1 MSVNVDR
8 LLKLFALAVIVLL
21 VITGVYAAR
30 GLHSDGPA
38 WLIEMLPRGGF
49 FIFDSHRAYAQA
61 LVQAPV
67 ALAIWLG
74 ILDLN
79 TLIRVHS
86 FGFVGIPVVFWL
98 GALALQFG
106 NRLFW
111 FFLMA
116 FTVSYLR
123 SNFFAAGEFSLAYGI
138 TAFCA
143 SVLLRQQL
151 GFFLAVIMS
160 LSAVALTHSYEASL
174 FLGAFLAALS
184 VIRLWLVP
192 TDTQGT
198 KIMIGIAF
206 VIFLIAVYV
215 GVRSAFFQR
224 SYDGQSVANLGA
236 ITEIHLLYLLL
247 MPVLLVSL
255 YTEYGR
261 EFHKWLCA
269 SVVLLAALYLLY
281 AFRWDHRNISY
292 GYYSYAYRVLCCFLL
307 LGVLSLASV
316 WRFWPQLFK
325 SNSCS
330 ASSSRYLSL
339 GSFVFFMS
347 MAWLMLYHTYGYYR
361 WAQRFEQAAISIKVH
376 TPIDKTKI
384 NTSHGFNHGYNWMWG
399 NPFTSILL
407 RGNAEAIV
415 LNNSTFIGSEPSQYD
430 KLEVGTSL
438 TSVNQSG
445 VEVYPLSQFQKR
457 GLLFPVLSDVSS
469 SRISK
474 ETVK

>member
-1 MSVNVDR
+1 MSDKTDR
-8 LLKLFALAVIVLL
+8 LLKLFALAVIVLI
-21 VITGVYAAR
+21 VITGVYAVR

-49 FIFDSHRAYAQA
+49 YIFDSHRSYAQA

-74 ILDLN
+74 TVDLN

-86 FGFVGIPVVFWL
+86 FGFVGVPVVFWL

-123 SNFFAAGEFSLAYGI
+123 SNFFAAGEYSLAYAM
-138 TAFCA
+138 TAFCT

-151 GFFLAVIMS
+151 GVFLAS
-160 LSAVALTHSYEASL
+160 LMLLTGVALTHSYEASL
-174 FLGAFLAALS
+174 FLGTFLAMLS
-184 VIRLWLVP
+184 VVRLWKVP
-192 TDTQGT
+192 TDTRGT

-206 VIFLIAVYV
+206 VIFLMAVYV

-236 ITEIHLLYLLL
+236 ITEIHLLYLLS

-255 YTEYGR
+255 CIEYGR
-261 EFHKWLCA
+261 QFHKWLYA

-307 LGVLSLASV
+307 LGVLSLASA
-316 WRFWPQLFK
+316 WRFWPQLFNIA
-325 SNSCS
+325 SRS

-339 GSFVFFMS
+339 GSIAFFMS
-347 MAWLMLYHTYGYYR
+347 MAWLMLYHTYGYYQ
-361 WAQRFEQAAISIKVH
+361 WAQRFEQTAISIKVH
-376 TPIDKTKI
+376 TPIDQTTI
-384 NTSHGFNHGYNWMWG
+384 NKNHGLNHGYNWMWG
-399 NPFTSILL
+399 NAFTSILL

-415 LNNSTFIGSEPSQYD
+415 LNNSTFISPEPSIYD
-430 KLEVGTSL
+430 NLDLRDPLGSN
-438 TSVNQSG
+438 NQATYNK
-445 VEVYPLSQFQKR
+445 YPLAQFEKKS
-457 GLLFPVLSDVSS
+457 LLFPLK
-469 SRISK
+469 R
-474 ETVK
+474 

>member
-1 MSVNVDR
+1 MSDNTDR
-8 LLKLFALAVIVLL
+8 LLKLFALAVIVLI
-21 VITGVYAAR
+21 VITGVYAVR

-74 ILDLN
+74 TVDLN

-86 FGFVGIPVVFWL
+86 FGFIGVPVVFWL
-98 GALALQFG
+98 GALVLQFG

-123 SNFFAAGEFSLAYGI
+123 SNFFAAGEYSLAYAM
-138 TAFCA
+138 TAFCT
-143 SVLLRQQL
+143 SVLLRQQV
-151 GFFLAVIMS
+151 GVFLAVAM
-160 LSAVALTHSYEASL
+160 LLTGVVLTHSYEASL
-174 FLGAFLAALS
+174 FLGAFLATLS
-184 VIRLWLVP
+184 IVRLWLVP
-192 TDTQGT
+192 TDPRSI
-198 KIMIGIAF
+198 KILLGIAF
-206 VIFLIAVYV
+206 VIFLMAIYV

-247 MPVLLVSL
+247 MPALLVFL
-255 YTEYGR
+255 CTEYGR
-261 EFHKWLCA
+261 QIHKGLCA
-269 SVVLLAALYLLY
+269 IVIFLAALYLVY

-307 LGVLSLASV
+307 LGVLSLASA
-316 WRFWPQLFK
+316 WRFWPHLFK
-325 SNSCS
+325 TNACS
-330 ASSSRYLSL
+330 ASSSLYLSL

-347 MAWLMLYHTYGYYR
+347 MAWLMLYHTYGYYQ
-361 WAQRFEQAAISIKVH
+361 WAQRFEQTAISIKVH
-376 TPIDKTKI
+376 TPIDKTTI
-384 NTSHGFNHGYNWMWG
+384 NTNHGLNHGYNWMWG
-399 NPFTSILL
+399 NAFTSILL

-415 LNNSTFIGSEPSQYD
+415 LNNSSFISPEPSIYD
-430 KLEVGTSL
+430 NLDLRDPLGSN
-438 TSVNQSG
+438 NQATYNK
-445 VEVYPLSQFQKR
+445 YPLARFEKKS
-457 GLLFPVLSDVSS
+457 LLFPLK
-469 SRISK
+469 R
-474 ETVK
+474 

>member
-1 MSVNVDR
+1 MSDNIDR

-49 FIFDSHRAYAQA
+49 YIFDSHRAYAQA

-74 ILDLN
+74 TADLN

-86 FGFVGIPVVFWL
+86 FGFVGVPVVFWL

-123 SNFFAAGEFSLAYGI
+123 SNFFAAGEYSLAYAM
-138 TAFCA
+138 TAFCT
-143 SVLLRQQL
+143 SVLLRRQV
-151 GFFLAVIMS
+151 GVFLAVAM
-160 LSAVALTHSYEASL
+160 LLTGVVLTHSYEASL
-174 FLGAFLAALS
+174 FLGAFLATLS
-184 VIRLWLVP
+184 IVRLWLVP
-192 TDTQGT
+192 TDPRSI
-198 KIMIGIAF
+198 KILLRIAF
-206 VIFLIAVYV
+206 VIFLMAIYV

-247 MPVLLVSL
+247 MSALLVFL
-255 YTEYGR
+255 CAEYGR
-261 EFHKWLCA
+261 QIHKGLCA
-269 SVVLLAALYLLY
+269 SAILLAALYLMY

-307 LGVLSLASV
+307 LGVLSLAS
-316 WRFWPQLFK
+316 
-325 SNSCS
+325 
-330 ASSSRYLSL
+330 A
-339 GSFVFFMS
+339 
-347 MAWLMLYHTYGYYR
+347 
-361 WAQRFEQAAISIKVH
+361 
-376 TPIDKTKI
+376 
-384 NTSHGFNHGYNWMWG
+384 
-399 NPFTSILL
+399 
-407 RGNAEAIV
+407 
-415 LNNSTFIGSEPSQYD
+415 
-430 KLEVGTSL
+430 
-438 TSVNQSG
+438 
-445 VEVYPLSQFQKR
+445 
-457 GLLFPVLSDVSS
+457 
-469 SRISK
+469 
-474 ETVK
+474 

>member
-1 MSVNVDR
+1 MSDNIDR
-8 LLKLFALAVIVLL
+8 LLKLFALAVIVLI
-21 VITGVYAAR
+21 VATGVYAVR

-49 FIFDSHRAYAQA
+49 YIFDSHRAYAQA
-61 LVQAPV
+61 LLQAPV

-74 ILDLN
+74 TADLN

-86 FGFVGIPVVFWL
+86 FGFVGVPVVFWL
-98 GALALQFG
+98 GALVLQFG

-111 FFLMA
+111 FILMA

-123 SNFFAAGEFSLAYGI
+123 SNFFAAGEFSLAYGV

-151 GFFLAVIMS
+151 GVFLAVIMS
-160 LSAVALTHSYEASL
+160 LSAVALTHSYEATL

-184 VIRLWLVP
+184 VVRLWLVP
-192 TDTQGT
+192 TDTRGT

-247 MPVLLVSL
+247 MPASLVCL
-255 YTEYGR
+255 CAEYGR
-261 EFHKWLCA
+261 QVHKWLFA
-269 SVVLLAALYLLY
+269 SVILLAVLYLMY
-281 AFRWDHRNISY
+281 AFRWDQRNISY
-292 GYYSYAYRVLCCFLL
+292 GYYSYAYRVLCCFIL
-307 LGVLSLASV
+307 LGVLSLASA

-325 SNSCS
+325 TNAFS
-330 ASSSRYLSL
+330 ASSSRYFSM

-376 TPIDKTKI
+376 TPIDQTTI
-384 NTSHGFNHGYNWMWG
+384 NTNHSWNGGYNWMWG
-399 NPFTSILL
+399 NAFTSILL

-415 LNNSTFIGSEPSQYD
+415 LNNSTFISQEPSIYDNLDLRDPLGSNNQATYD
-430 KLEVGTSL
+430 K
-438 TSVNQSG
+438 
-445 VEVYPLSQFQKR
+445 YPLAQFEKKS
-457 GLLFPVLSDVSS
+457 LLFPFK
-469 SRISK
+469 R
-474 ETVK
+474 